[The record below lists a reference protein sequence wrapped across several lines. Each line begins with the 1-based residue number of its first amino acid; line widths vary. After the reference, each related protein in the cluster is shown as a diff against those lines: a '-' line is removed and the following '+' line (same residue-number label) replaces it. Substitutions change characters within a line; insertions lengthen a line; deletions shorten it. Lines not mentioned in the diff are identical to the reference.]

1 MKKMILFLLFLS
13 RLTIA
18 TDDKPNFELQNPT
31 GKTYYFALSND
42 SINGLNTMARNLEPI
57 GPHQTIEKQVKN
69 DGSIHMIISETLS
82 PSKKQILHLYT
93 ISTKGSPLKNAYL
106 TIESTKNDLNVKP
119 QSEDPMKKEFTVS
132 GFSLKNN
139 IDKDNIMHSETSL
152 YGTQDPNFEFWN
164 KSKNPVYIYLANHQP
179 IKVENLQIVEPQKRY
194 FTHMKNNNDYY
205 IAFSK
210 DPTEIQR
217 IYLLERKPDQP
228 VFVRLGN
235 DGTTFGVQKGK
246 KNGLSSTSQSGF
258 SLKKNIKDKN
268 IKPIL
273 IRKGE

>member
-1 MKKMILFLLFLS
+1 LS
-13 RLTIA
+13 RLTITA
-18 TDDKPNFELQNPT
+18 DDKPNFELQNST

-42 SINGLNTMARNLEPI
+42 SVNGLNTMARNLEPI
-57 GPHQTIEKQVKN
+57 GPYQTIEKQIKN
-69 DGSIHMIISETLS
+69 DGSVHLIISETLS

-106 TIESTKNDLNVKP
+106 TIESTKNGFNVKP
-119 QSEDPMKKEFTVS
+119 QSEDPMNKGFTTS
-132 GFSLKNN
+132 GFSLTNN
-139 IDKDNIMHSETSL
+139 IDKSNIIHSETSL
-152 YGTQDPNFEFWN
+152 HGAQDPNFEFWN

-179 IKVENLQIVEPQKRY
+179 IKVEKLQKIEPQKRY
-194 FTHMKNNNDYY
+194 YIHMMNSNDYY
-205 IAFSK
+205 IAFSE
-210 DPTEIQR
+210 DPTKIQR
-217 IYLLERKPDQP
+217 IYLLERKSDQP

-246 KNGLSSTSQSGF
+246 KNGLSGISQSGF

-273 IRKGE
+273 IREGE